1 MLIQVVPQAP
11 IPPEVS
17 GGAPVGAILVI
28 VLAGIAA
35 VTLILIPLARAWAR
49 RLERGAAGEGD
60 TSLLAR
66 MEHLEQRLAEA
77 EERLDFA
84 ERMLARAPE
93 QAMLPRDKAD

>member
-1 MLIQVVPQAP
+1 MLIQMVPPAP

-49 RLERGAAGEGD
+49 RLERGGSADSD
-60 TSLLAR
+60 TSVLAR

-93 QAMLPRDKAD
+93 STMLPREKAD